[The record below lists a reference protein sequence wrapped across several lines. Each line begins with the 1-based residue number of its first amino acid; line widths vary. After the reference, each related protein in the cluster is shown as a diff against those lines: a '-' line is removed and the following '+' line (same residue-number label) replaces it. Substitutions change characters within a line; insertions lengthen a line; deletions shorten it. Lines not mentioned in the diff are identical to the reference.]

1 METYIFKTTA
11 TMKEYNRR
19 KWWIDS
25 GIVPEM
31 KITAENLKTALEEY
45 RQRVEDQH
53 YISISNNAMRYKNPM
68 YIDRADG
75 EPLQIGYVITAKTG
89 FEDRD
94 NYRYTDQYID
104 LWVTVCAVTVPDFEG
119 V

>member
-31 KITAENLKTALEEY
+31 KITAENLKTALAEY

-75 EPLQIGYVITAKTG
+75 EPLQVGYVITAKTC
-89 FEDRD
+89 FEDRE
-94 NYRYTDQYID
+94 NYRYTDQYIG
-104 LWVTVCAVTVPDFEG
+104 LWVTVYAVTVPNFEG

>member
-11 TMKEYNRR
+11 TMKEYNHR

-25 GIVPEM
+25 DIVPEM
-31 KITAENLKTALEEY
+31 KITAENMKTALAEY

-53 YISISNNAMRYKNPM
+53 YIGISNNAMRYKKPM
-68 YIDRADG
+68 YVDRADG
-75 EPLQIGYVITAKTG
+75 ELLQVGYVITAKTDL
-89 FEDRD
+89 EDRD
-94 NYRYTDQYID
+94 NYRYTNQYID
-104 LWVTVCAVTVPDFEG
+104 LWVTVYAVTVPNFEG

>member
-31 KITAENLKTALEEY
+31 KITAENLKTALAEY

-75 EPLQIGYVITAKTG
+75 EPLQVGYVITAKTG
-89 FEDRD
+89 FE
-94 NYRYTDQYID
+94 
-104 LWVTVCAVTVPDFEG
+104 EG

>member
-1 METYIFKTTA
+1 MFAVGATGFGIAFFVAAYIF
-11 TMKEYNRR
+11 ECFNRGFNGGALVAG
-19 KWWIDS
+19 DLYTS
-25 GIVPEM
+25 F
-31 KITAENLKTALEEY
+31 NLAG
-45 RQRVEDQH
+45 
-53 YISISNNAMRYKNPM
+53 NNPM

-75 EPLQIGYVITAKTG
+75 EPLQVGYVITAKTG

-104 LWVTVCAVTVPDFEG
+104 LWVTVYAVTVPNFEG

>member
-1 METYIFKTTA
+1 MSSYIFKTTA

-25 GIVPEM
+25 DIVPEM
-31 KITAENLKTALEEY
+31 KISADSLKTALEEY
-45 RQRVEDQH
+45 RQRVEDRH
-53 YISISNNAMRYKNPM
+53 YIQISNNAMKHKNPM
-68 YIDRADG
+68 YIDRPDG
-75 EPLQIGYVITAKTG
+75 DPLQVGYVITAKTS

-104 LWVTVCAVTVPDFEG
+104 LWVTVYAVTVPNFEE